1 MDRNQSRESE
11 ITIYFKFTVSYLSL
25 TLMQSMNFLKSDITR
40 FILKVA
46 GIYVVWYILYELW
59 LLPTG
64 LIDRPLSHNI
74 ASVSAGILSFFGQEV
89 FLSGRILGITGA
101 PGVEIVDG
109 CNGIA
114 AIGLFLGF
122 IIAYPGKW
130 KPRLYF
136 AIFGIGV
143 IYIVNVVRIVTLC
156 YVQKYLPGS
165 FDFMH
170 DYSTTAIFYIVI
182 FGLWMIWANYGD
194 RETSGEDPSDPG
206 LFPDAA

>member
-89 FLSGRILGITGA
+89 FLSGRILRS
-101 PGVEIVDG
+101 EE
-109 CNGIA
+109 
-114 AIGLFLGF
+114 
-122 IIAYPGKW
+122 
-130 KPRLYF
+130 
-136 AIFGIGV
+136 
-143 IYIVNVVRIVTLC
+143 
-156 YVQKYLPGS
+156 
-165 FDFMH
+165 H
-170 DYSTTAIFYIVI
+170 
-182 FGLWMIWANYGD
+182 
-194 RETSGEDPSDPG
+194 TSELQSRG
-206 LFPDAA
+206 

>member
-1 MDRNQSRESE
+1 
-11 ITIYFKFTVSYLSL
+11 
-25 TLMQSMNFLKSDITR
+25 MQSMNFLKSDITR

-143 IYIVNVVRIVTLC
+143 IR
-156 YVQKYLPGS
+156 S
-165 FDFMH
+165 EEH
-170 DYSTTAIFYIVI
+170 
-182 FGLWMIWANYGD
+182 
-194 RETSGEDPSDPG
+194 TSELQSRGH
-206 LFPDAA
+206 LVCRLLLAKKNIIR

>member
-1 MDRNQSRESE
+1 
-11 ITIYFKFTVSYLSL
+11 
-25 TLMQSMNFLKSDITR
+25 MQSMNFLKSDITR

-109 CNGIA
+109 CNGSA

-122 IIAYPGKW
+122 IMDRKRTRVTSRHAAIAYA
-130 KPRLYF
+130 RCC
-136 AIFGIGV
+136 
-143 IYIVNVVRIVTLC
+143 VT
-156 YVQKYLPGS
+156 
-165 FDFMH
+165 
-170 DYSTTAIFYIVI
+170 TI
-182 FGLWMIWANYGD
+182 
-194 RETSGEDPSDPG
+194 
-206 LFPDAA
+206 